1 MNNNEKLYKEFKK
14 MVKNSPYFCKN
25 LPVAN
30 RNTKCDVCGH
40 LYDYRY
46 TPMVTNDIWESF
58 NNGAEFMCA
67 NCMERHNHGK
77 LNINQLAPS
86 LMSVNYLF
94 CNDLEILENKETT
107 DQLIKFCEFVKGRI
121 QKYD

>member
-1 MNNNEKLYKEFKK
+1 MNTNEKLYNEFKK
-14 MVKNSPYFCKN
+14 MVKHSPYFCKN
-25 LPVAN
+25 LPTAN
-30 RNTKCDVCGH
+30 RNATCDICGN

-46 TPMVTNDIWESF
+46 TPMVTDDTWRSF
-58 NNGAEFMCA
+58 DNNAQFMCA
-67 NCMERHNHGK
+67 NCMERFNHGR

-94 CNDLEILENKETT
+94 CNDLEISNDEQTT
-107 DQLIKFCEFVKGRI
+107 SQLMKFCEFVNDRI